1 MNDRPTI
8 KSIALTTVI
17 GFNLRMKLQ
26 VGKVLPLDRN
36 DMYQMIKTSEGSNG
50 QPGLFF
56 VYFRSLQT
64 TFELRSSEQK
74 ASMLTTRP
82 LPPRPGYYFNKYK
95 MYKLK
100 IEIKIRLNT
109 S

>member
-26 VGKVLPLDRN
+26 VGEVLPLDRN

-56 VYFRSLQT
+56 LFIFVLYKPHSNSDRRS
-64 TFELRSSEQK
+64 RK
-74 ASMLTTRP
+74 RAC
-82 LPPRPGYYFNKYK
+82 
-95 MYKLK
+95 
-100 IEIKIRLNT
+100 
-109 S
+109 

>member
-26 VGKVLPLDRN
+26 VGKVLPLYRN
-36 DMYQMIKTSEGSNG
+36 DKAVYQMIKTSEGSNG

-56 VYFRSLQT
+56 CLFSFFTNHIRTQIVGA
-64 TFELRSSEQK
+64 ESEH
-74 ASMLTTRP
+74 ADH
-82 LPPRPGYYFNKYK
+82 
-95 MYKLK
+95 
-100 IEIKIRLNT
+100 
-109 S
+109 

>member
-26 VGKVLPLDRN
+26 VGEVLPLDRN

-56 VYFRSLQT
+56 CLFSFFTNHIRTQIVGA
-64 TFELRSSEQK
+64 ESEH
-74 ASMLTTRP
+74 ADH
-82 LPPRPGYYFNKYK
+82 
-95 MYKLK
+95 
-100 IEIKIRLNT
+100 
-109 S
+109 